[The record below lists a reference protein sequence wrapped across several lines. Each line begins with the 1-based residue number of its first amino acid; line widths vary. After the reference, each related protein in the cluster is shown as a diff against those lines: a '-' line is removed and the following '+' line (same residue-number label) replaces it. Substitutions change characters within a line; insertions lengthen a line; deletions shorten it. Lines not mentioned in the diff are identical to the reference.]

1 MLFGG
6 FDSAICVCVCVLM
19 ECVGCAW
26 VEMLCVKH
34 VSTKLAISLLGG
46 HSCFRHSHIHMSI
59 LNRRTG
65 LYMTLSPRIE
75 TCVSAVWIQGKLRT
89 LSHLLARN
97 TKFEILDAHEEILLF
112 IHMGFL
118 HLAETDGN
126 CVKGHTCQHC
136 DHLLLVSLSTPLP
149 LLHPCHPNKSFKNKG
164 KNPSFITLPEIH
176 I

>member
-65 LYMTLSPRIE
+65 LYMTL
-75 TCVSAVWIQGKLRT
+75 
-89 LSHLLARN
+89 
-97 TKFEILDAHEEILLF
+97 
-112 IHMGFL
+112 
-118 HLAETDGN
+118 
-126 CVKGHTCQHC
+126 
-136 DHLLLVSLSTPLP
+136 
-149 LLHPCHPNKSFKNKG
+149 
-164 KNPSFITLPEIH
+164 
-176 I
+176 